1 MMKTILTAFLISATG
16 ISADGSLPL
25 LRQLNNNDKTSGYIL
40 TMADCPGRCL
50 TYNSTGTVILD
61 DCTFEGG
68 DKFWTIDHQCGGTGS
83 FFQIKHVKTNN
94 NRCIADPDDCSSCNQ
109 GITLVD
115 CESDRAAWFSY
126 GNLHK
131 TGPKQYNLYSARCW
145 LNEGKIMT
153 LSTPSMDAKT
163 CPENQAKGA
172 CERIEWNVDRFAKD
186 VLYYEWSMNA
196 VKTECD
202 DAIYIR

>member
-1 MMKTILTAFLISATG
+1 MKTIITALLISAAS
-16 ISADGSLPL
+16 ISAEGT
-25 LRQLNNNDKTSGYIL
+25 LRQLNGDKTSGVIF
-40 TMADCPGRCL
+40 TMADCPGKCL
-50 TYNSTGTVILD
+50 TYNSTGAVALD

-68 DKFWTIDHQCGGTGS
+68 DKYWTIDHNCGGSDS
-83 FFQIKHVKTNN
+83 FFQIKHVKTQSNK
-94 NRCIADPDDCSSCNQ
+94 CIADPDDCSSCNQ
-109 GITLVD
+109 GIALVD

-186 VLYYEWSMNA
+186 VLYYEWSMNQ

-202 DAIYIR
+202 DALFIR